1 MPEPLIFELSSEDRR
16 GDSLP
21 ESDVP
26 TIPVDDLIPQD
37 DLRETLPGLPEV
49 SEVDVVRHYTRLS
62 TMNYHPDS
70 AMYPLGSCTIKHN
83 PKVNEDMASL
93 PGFSRLHPFQPD
105 DTCQGA
111 IRLLYELSDYL
122 ANISGMDGITLQPA
136 AGAHGELTGL
146 MMIRAYHEHRGDV
159 RKKVV
164 IPDSAHGTN
173 PASVSLV
180 GYETIQIPT
189 NSQGLVNADQL
200 ATVMDEEVAA
210 FMLTNPNTLGLFESD
225 IHRIAHIVHDA
236 GALLYMDGANM
247 NATLGLTRPGDMGFD
262 VVHFNLH
269 KTFSTPHGG
278 GGPGAG
284 PVGVKG
290 ELVNFFPTPLPA
302 LVDGEYLFQYDRPNS
317 IGRVRSFAGSFGMM
331 VRAYAYIRSNGP
343 DGLRAVSENAILN
356 ANYIM
361 RRLEKHFPRT
371 VMGNGSHIETPIP
384 NEIPCQ
390 HEFVASG
397 TRFKEYGVKTLDI
410 AKRLLDYGFYAPTIY
425 FPLIVPEALMIEPTE
440 TESQESIDQFI
451 EAMEAIA
458 NEAITTPEL
467 VKNAPHTTPVSR
479 LDEARAAHP
488 KTMNLRYRKYTN

>member
-1 MPEPLIFELSSEDRR
+1 MPEPLIFELSSENRR
-16 GDSLP
+16 GVSLP
-21 ESDVP
+21 EPDVP
-26 TIPVDDLIPQD
+26 TSPVAKLLPQE
-37 DLRETLPGLPEV
+37 DLRETPPALPEV

-62 TMNYHPDS
+62 TMNYHPDR
-70 AMYPLGSCTIKHN
+70 AMYPLGSCTMKHN
-83 PKVNEDMASL
+83 PRVNEDVAAL
-93 PGFSRLHPFQPD
+93 PGFSRLHPLQPD

-111 IRLLYELSDYL
+111 IRLLVELSAYL
-122 ANISGMDGITLQPA
+122 TEISGMDGVTLQPA
-136 AGAHGELTGL
+136 AGAQGELTGL
-146 MMIRAYHEHRGDV
+146 MMIKAYHGHRGDG

-180 GYETIQIPT
+180 GYDTIQIPT
-189 NSQGLVNADQL
+189 NSQGLVNTDHL
-200 ATVMDEEVAA
+200 ASIMDEKVAA

-225 IHRIAHIVHDA
+225 IRKIARIVHDA

-247 NATLGLTRPGDMGFD
+247 NAILGLTRPGDMGFD

-290 ELVNFFPTPLPA
+290 DLVDYLPTPIPA
-302 LVDGEYLFQYDRPNS
+302 LVDGKFLFESDRPNS
-317 IGRVRSFAGSFGMM
+317 IGRIRSFPGSFGMM
-331 VRAYAYIRSNGP
+331 VRAYAYIRTNGP
-343 DGLRAVSENAILN
+343 DGLRQVSENAILN

-361 RRLEKHFPRT
+361 RRLERLYPRT
-371 VMGNGSHIETPIP
+371 VMLHGEKAETAIPIEV
-384 NEIPCQ
+384 PCQ

-397 TRFKEYGVKTLDI
+397 TRFKGYGIKTLDI
-410 AKRLLDYGFYAPTIY
+410 AKRLLDYGFFAPTIY
-425 FPLIVPEALMIEPTE
+425 FPLIVPEAIMIEPTE
-440 TESQESIDQFI
+440 TESQESLDQFI

-458 NEAITTPEL
+458 REAMGNPDL
-467 VKNAPHTTPVSR
+467 VKNAPHTTPIGR

-488 KTMNLRYRKYTN
+488 KTMNLRYKQE